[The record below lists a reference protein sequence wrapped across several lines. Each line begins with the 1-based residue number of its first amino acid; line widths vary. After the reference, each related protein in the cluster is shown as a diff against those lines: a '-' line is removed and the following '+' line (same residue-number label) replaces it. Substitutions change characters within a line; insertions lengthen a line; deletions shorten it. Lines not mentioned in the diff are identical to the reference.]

1 MRLLTDREI
10 IALCKKGDRE
20 AFNELIL
27 KYQNQVFNIAYGML
41 SNYEDASDAAQE
53 VFIKIYRG
61 IPSFREQASFTTW
74 MYRICSNV
82 CSDILRKRQRRGI
95 HISIDS
101 DEDENPTAHL
111 PSDKPGPAE
120 QLEQSERQRAV
131 REAIGTLRSEYREI
145 IVYCDIEQMSYEEA
159 AKILRCPVGTVKSR
173 LNRARNALRKKL
185 SEKRE
190 LF

>member
-10 IALCKKGDRE
+10 IALCKKGDRS
-20 AFNELIL
+20 AFDKLIL
-27 KYQNQVFNIAYGML
+27 KYQNHVFNIAYGML
-41 SNYEDASDAAQE
+41 SDYEDASDAAQE

-61 IPSFREQASFTTW
+61 LPSFREQASFTTW

-82 CSDILRKRQRRGI
+82 CSDMLRKRQRRGMQ
-95 HISIDS
+95 ISID
-101 DEDENPTAHL
+101 DDGPENPAAEL
-111 PSDKPGPAE
+111 PASEPGPDE
-120 QLEQSERQRAV
+120 RLEQNERQRAV
-131 REAIGTLRSEYREI
+131 RDAIASLRNEYREI
-145 IVYCDIEQMSYEEA
+145 IVYCDIEQMSYDET